1 MSRYSKTRTTKMKH
15 SQGSVRNKESIKF
28 QTTIYENVPER
39 DDDIY
44 IITQPGD
51 RLENLAHRF
60 YGDSSKWWI
69 IARGNNIRDG
79 SFGLEPEEH
88 QPSGTCN
95 FSRIDSSILS

>member
-51 RLENLAHRF
+51 RLDNLAAVF
-60 YGDSSKWWI
+60 YNDPSKWWFI
-69 IARGNNIRDG
+69 ANVNGLNTMNLETGVSLRIPASTENARGK
-79 SFGLEPEEH
+79 
-88 QPSGTCN
+88 
-95 FSRIDSSILS
+95 